1 MYKKVLDKV
10 LINFTKKAKIKW
22 YFTTNKNF
30 LNEEIPDIEDLMHPV
45 YITLEERN
53 APDDTRNKT
62 KETIRS
68 NIESYIKKVVCQQ
81 TTEYF

>member
-1 MYKKVLDKV
+1 M
-10 LINFTKKAKIKW
+10 
-22 YFTTNKNF
+22 
-30 LNEEIPDIEDLMHPV
+30 NEEIPDIEDLMHPV

-53 APDDTRNKT
+53 APDDTGNKT
-62 KETIRS
+62 KETITS

>member
-1 MYKKVLDKV
+1 
-10 LINFTKKAKIKW
+10 
-22 YFTTNKNF
+22 
-30 LNEEIPDIEDLMHPV
+30 MHPV

-53 APDDTRNKT
+53 APDDTGNKT
-62 KETIRS
+62 KETITS